1 MAKTLSDFFEREYS
15 RIQQMGSILDSDPS
29 TILTRRRSIK
39 RTAYDSY
46 GLSSQYRQYALRR
59 SGSVDPLPKKPVSD
73 LPSDLTEAQY
83 CELERILRR
92 IQGGLHRVAKK

>member
-1 MAKTLSDFFEREYS
+1 MLEFNKSVLFWI
-15 RIQQMGSILDSDPS
+15 RIHP

-59 SGSVDPLPKKPVSD
+59 SGSVDPIPKKPVSD
-73 LPSDLTEAQY
+73 LPSDLNEAQY
-83 CELERILRR
+83 CELEKILRR
-92 IQGGLHRVAKK
+92 IQDGLHQVVKK